1 MHISS
6 WIIDCLSPGLRFC
19 AVFNMH
25 RSRFSNI
32 CDQCNSYMRKLLQR
46 LARLRDNLDNMRRNP
61 VYNNGCD
68 CRFHSR
74 QCTCDGP
81 QMFTFRWVRNVGS
94 QSSARFESKG
104 TCGMEQILTSGSD
117 SNKVMLEASC
127 FGHETK
133 LPTIIYFKV
142 HGSENG
148 LYASCS
154 QPFNVDDVVCTEPSK
169 GTLLLL
175 DFCPIKGR
183 TTHTCPGATFACGSR
198 SYVVCNRGDFFDSPG
213 SVNIKQNEQRLFI
226 IS

>member
-1 MHISS
+1 
-6 WIIDCLSPGLRFC
+6 
-19 AVFNMH
+19 
-25 RSRFSNI
+25 
-32 CDQCNSYMRKLLQR
+32 MRKLLQR
-46 LARLRDNLDNMRRNP
+46 LTRLRDNLDNMRRNP
-61 VYNNGCD
+61 VYDNVNLGCD
-68 CRFHSR
+68 CRFHSC
-74 QCTCDGP
+74 QCTCRCSH
-81 QMFTFRWVRNVGS
+81 FVGCETLDLKA
-94 QSSARFESKG
+94 SSARFESKG

-117 SNKVMLEASC
+117 SNEVMLEASC
-127 FGHETK
+127 FDHETK

-142 HGSENG
+142 HGSENC

-169 GTLLLL
+169 GTLILL

-183 TTHTCPGATFACGSR
+183 TTHTCPGATFACGPR